1 MEKSQQQED
10 LWFMAEAITEA
21 RRGLDG
27 GGIPIGAIVVAKG
40 EIIGRGHNQRV
51 QRGSSILHAEMDAFE
66 NAGRQPPS
74 VYAYATMYSTLSPCT
89 MCGGAII
96 HYCLPRV
103 VIAENRTVAR
113 TTLCEDWLRE
123 RGVEVVNLD
132 LAECFDMMA
141 DFIRRSPQ
149 LWNEDIG
156 RLHVS

>member
-1 MEKSQQQED
+1 MDNSQHQDD
-10 LWFMAEAITEA
+10 LRFITEAIIEA
-21 RRGLDG
+21 RRGLAG

-66 NAGRQPPS
+66 NAGRQPSS
-74 VYAYATMYSTLSPCT
+74 VYAQATMYSTLSPCT
-89 MCGGAII
+89 MCGGAIV

-132 LAECFDMMA
+132 LAECFDLMA
-141 DFIRRSPQ
+141 DFIRRFPQ

-156 RLHVS
+156 RMHLL